1 MNKSD
6 FISDAVALDLGK
18 SGVKVA
24 ETLEIEVGKEWWNLV
39 NSANPTEVQAYN
51 NRQFPEPIISGG
63 EIHLA
68 QKKIDVGAIGNAYN
82 RVTQPLCNMA
92 WVGPEMTPY
101 YFSVHHDIA
110 AGAMYCYVFDTHGEL
125 INTITLGGMNSYF
138 TLYGAFWDHTNQ
150 RIIMQV
156 YYSTSSTSWDWRSF
170 FCAINS
176 TGFSYAGSL
185 REPTSS
191 VAGYTQPKVFAE
203 KPGSIYTLF
212 KQTGTLIVKKVT
224 PAVGANAHSGVGFPA
239 FISKNGLTISVAS
252 NYRSGEADLFYSRKH
267 ESVGIAWVDKTSGY
281 MYYALESEG
290 WGTAHYLSQVTAD
303 EEIYMTS
310 FGNMVLPNTSE
321 SGGEYFVAG
330 LRRQKNGVLTR
341 PSGYEIPTGF
351 NIIGATPSDSHGF
364 RIFGNIASNWY
375 ILKADYETMAITMIS
390 NPFNVGFNPQSGFTN
405 ATYSS
410 YLPVKIAELGSREL
424 FIVQVYGM
432 PRTIQDSRAAIL
444 VCYDKNIGDIL
455 WVWGTT
461 EWSNSALFPSTYSGG
476 ESFRQQVLQR
486 VENKILFMQIKNYY
500 ISGGG
505 TKICF
510 EHYPVD
516 IASVIACN
524 APEEV
529 SGLLTNRKTLVD
541 GNTITLSTPNPT
553 FPFRTPSGPSSS
565 ISWDKSDFYSF
576 PLTQYSLEWVYGGGT
591 LAKPDIR
598 NSRVINIDKST
609 WEIVSIAGS
618 YSANVIGKLTV
629 GAVKFISEDRRYF
642 YNFYSEDIRLDPYLR
657 MWVPTTT
664 LRFMDQNLETAK
676 VTSNLAG
683 GTPIIVALNQK
694 NATFYPSASGTTV
707 YLSGSMNLNQG
718 YSAAQRRFTIPFTF
732 SQYMVSEFE
741 DVILFLG
748 QVTDGEI
755 PYTRIKCFE
764 ADYEPSLAINA
775 NDFTETYTIDNG
787 FQATGGMHTMCAL
800 GSWVLYRDI
809 TGMLRAVNTGAGID
823 EFIGGIGEPVES
835 ETTAYT
841 YNYIN
846 NQYIPYPFAREGIK
860 VELSNISKMTKIT
873 LPETQTDLIRT
884 MLASGTD
891 FRGSRCIL
899 RRIFPDHSDE
909 EGSDIVLLDGYIQ
922 DWSYSPEKKGIL
934 FTVSKTL
941 IDVGASFPKRL
952 MNMSCS
958 HVFKGVRCG
967 YLGEDGICTK
977 TKTDCTSKGAVV
989 RFGGFPW
996 VAARQ
1001 RRVMWR

>member
-39 NSANPTEVQAYN
+39 NSANLTEAQTYN
-51 NRQFPEPIISGG
+51 NRQFQEPIISGG

-68 QKKIDVGAIGNAYN
+68 PKKIDVGAIGKVYN
-82 RVTQPLCNMA
+82 RVTQPVFNMA
-92 WVGPEMTPY
+92 WVGSEMTPY
-101 YFSVHHDIA
+101 YFSIHHDREAVVNGTPA
-110 AGAMYCYVFDTHGEL
+110 AIMYCYVFDTDGEL
-125 INTITLGGMNSYF
+125 INTITLSGINSSF
-138 TLYGAFWDHTNQ
+138 SLYGAFWDHTNQ

-156 YYSTSSTSWDWRSF
+156 SYSSNLQSYV
-170 FCAINS
+170 CAINS
-176 TGFSYAGSL
+176 TGFSYAGT
-185 REPTSS
+185 TSAS
-191 VAGYTQPKVFAE
+191 AGSIAGYIQPKVFAE
-203 KPGSIYTLF
+203 SPGSIYTLF

-224 PAVGANAHSGVGFPA
+224 PAVGANAHTGVSYPA
-239 FISKNGLTISVAS
+239 FITTNGVTISVAS
-252 NYRSGEADLFYSRKH
+252 NYRSEEADLFYSRKH

-303 EEIYMTS
+303 EGIYMTS

-321 SGGEYFVAG
+321 EGGEYFVAG

-351 NIIGATPSDSHGF
+351 NIIGATYGDSQGF
-364 RIFGNIASNWY
+364 RIFGNIATNWY

-390 NPFNVGFNPQSGFTN
+390 NPFNVGFNPQSGFTS
-405 ATYSS
+405 TTDSS
-410 YLPVKIAELGSREL
+410 YLPVKIAEFGSREL
-424 FIVQVYGM
+424 FIVQVYGR
-432 PRTIQDSRAAIL
+432 PRTTQDSRAAIL

-461 EWSNSALFPSTYSGG
+461 EWSNSALFPTTYSGG
-476 ESFRQQVLQR
+476 DSWRQQILQR
-486 VENKILFMQIKNYY
+486 VENKILFMQIKDYY
-500 ISGGG
+500 SGG
-505 TKICF
+505 TKMRF

-529 SGLLTNRKTLVD
+529 SGLLTNRKTLADADTV
-541 GNTITLSTPNPT
+541 ILSSPAAL
-553 FPFRTPSGPSSS
+553 PFRPPSGPSSS
-565 ISWDKSDFYSF
+565 ISWDKSEFYYSF
-576 PLTQYSLEWVYGGGT
+576 PLSQYYYSTLYGAIGY
-591 LAKPDIR
+591 
-598 NSRVINIDKST
+598 NRVINIDKST

-618 YSANVIGKLTV
+618 YNPQVNGKLTV
-629 GAVKFISEDRRYF
+629 GAVKFISEDRSYF

-664 LRFMDQNLETAK
+664 LRFMDQNLGTAK
-676 VTSNLAG
+676 TTVNLAG
-683 GTPIIVALNQK
+683 GNPIIVALNQE

-707 YLSGSMNLNQG
+707 YLSGAVNSNQG

-764 ADYEPSLAINA
+764 ADYEPPLAFNA
-775 NDFTETYTIDNG
+775 NDFTETYIIDNG

-809 TGMLRAVNTGAGID
+809 TGMLRTVNTGAGID

-835 ETTAYT
+835 EASAYT

-873 LPETQTDLIRT
+873 LPETQTDMIRT

-952 MNMSCS
+952 MNMGCS

-977 TKTDCTSKGAVV
+977 TKTDCTSKGAVT